1 MKLLITGGS
10 GTLGQVIT
18 KLALSKNYQVNILTR
33 NKNLKSHNINLKY
46 FNWNPKLKEIDLKCF
61 DGIDSV
67 INLAGFSIF
76 NYWTDYNKSKIIN
89 SRLQSTSFILNYILN
104 NKIKIRSFVSVSGI
118 SAYKDSLT
126 GISNEDNLINNP
138 DSFINQV
145 VINWENQVHQFI
157 EKIPETSFS
166 IMRIGLVL
174 SKNGGLYK
182 ICSLLSKFYILSALG
197 SGLQWQSWIHEK
209 DVAKILITSSENM
222 WRGIF
227 NVVAPNP
234 INQNELIR
242 KIAFNNNSLVLFPN
256 IPKFIVKIIFG
267 EMSEILLSSQNVI
280 SNNLKDYKF
289 NFTNLDDA
297 LKDLKNQ
304 V

>member
-145 VINWENQVHQFI
+145 VINWENQVHQYI
-157 EKIPETSFS
+157 EKIPNTSFS

>member
-46 FNWNPKLKEIDLKCF
+46 FNWNPKLKEIDLQCF

-145 VINWENQVHQFI
+145 VINWENQVHQYI
-157 EKIPETSFS
+157 EKIPNTSFS